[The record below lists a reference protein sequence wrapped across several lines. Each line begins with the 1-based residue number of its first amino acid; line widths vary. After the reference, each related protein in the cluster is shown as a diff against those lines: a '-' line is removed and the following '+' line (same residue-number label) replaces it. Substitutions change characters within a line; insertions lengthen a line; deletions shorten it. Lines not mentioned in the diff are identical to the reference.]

1 MQEIQPLVDSILEEA
16 RREAEELR
24 EQGRTAAEEVKA
36 KYQARSEELYQELLS
51 QAEKRAKETKEREK
65 IQAQLGTRR
74 ELLEMKGEFI
84 ERVFKM
90 AESRLS
96 GMDLRSYA
104 DFMEGLLLGAVET
117 GTEELLLSGRDR
129 QRLGGEFL
137 NRINNKL
144 RSSGKKGAL
153 VYSKETPEVSGG
165 FILRRGKI
173 LHNYTIENLVASKKE
188 ELTPEIAKKL
198 FD

>member
-36 KYQARSEELYQELLS
+36 KYQARSEELHQELLS

-74 ELLEMKGEFI
+74 ELLEMKGKFI
-84 ERVFKM
+84 DRVFKM

-96 GMDLRSYA
+96 EMDRKSYES
-104 DFMEGLLLGAVET
+104 FMEGLLLRAVET
-117 GTEELLLSGRDR
+117 GTEELLLSARDR

-144 RSSGKKGAL
+144 RNSGKKGNL
-153 VYSKETPEVSGG
+153 VYSEETPEVSGG